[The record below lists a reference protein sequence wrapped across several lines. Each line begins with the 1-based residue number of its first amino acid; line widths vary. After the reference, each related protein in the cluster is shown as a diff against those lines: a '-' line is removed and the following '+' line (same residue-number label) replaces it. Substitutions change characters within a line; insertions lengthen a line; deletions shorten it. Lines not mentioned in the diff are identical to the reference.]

1 MKLTHLALHA
11 LTKTMEYDGNNIAIE
26 NLIFEVA
33 QTRSSLEHDLAHHKK
48 CGPRLPDSGPDLT
61 TYKSVYDVLSVALFD
76 NFNYDDHIKTP
87 AHVEWKE
94 YFHSVYHFVVVH
106 EDQEY
111 NLLGCTLKYFDVL
124 TPPAMVAIS
133 DSNYSVITYI
143 VRLFRSLKVEHELI
157 AGYLTMESHHARYV
171 QYGMDQLA
179 WYTTLHSMESTLC
192 RYDDI
197 IRWSLH

>member
-1 MKLTHLALHA
+1 
-11 LTKTMEYDGNNIAIE
+11 
-26 NLIFEVA
+26 
-33 QTRSSLEHDLAHHKK
+33 
-48 CGPRLPDSGPDLT
+48 
-61 TYKSVYDVLSVALFD
+61 
-76 NFNYDDHIKTP
+76 
-87 AHVEWKE
+87 
-94 YFHSVYHFVVVH
+94 
-106 EDQEY
+106 
-111 NLLGCTLKYFDVL
+111 
-124 TPPAMVAIS
+124 MVAIS